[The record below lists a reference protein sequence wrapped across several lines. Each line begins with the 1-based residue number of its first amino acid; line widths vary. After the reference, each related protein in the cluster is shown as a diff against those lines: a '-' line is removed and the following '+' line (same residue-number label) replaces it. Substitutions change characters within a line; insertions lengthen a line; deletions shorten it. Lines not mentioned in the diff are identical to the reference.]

1 MEFENFDLLISD
13 PATAR
18 VISAPGDLK
27 SNPVEL
33 SIDIADLI
41 GRYDRLLQ
49 RPNLS
54 EDDLK
59 TFGGELFQLMLPD
72 GELRDLFSESIGAV
86 RGRAGLRVRLQLESA
101 ALASL
106 PLELIFARGDFLS
119 TNPLFSVCR
128 YLPLDNPRQALPIDG
143 PLHILVLVSA
153 PSDMPPLDYQAE
165 RQALGTALDTM
176 VSTRGVELV
185 YELDARRETLLT
197 RLQTEPIHVLHFIG
211 HGGFNDERGFIYLEA
226 PDQSADPLEAA
237 DFSTLLAASNS
248 LRLVTLNAC
257 STAQESALRAF
268 SGVASHLV
276 RQGIPAVIAMRNA
289 IEDRVAISFAKH
301 LYGNLASGEAI
312 DVALTRA
319 RQQLRLERSA
329 SPTAFILPV
338 LHLHVPDG
346 NIFTVVS
353 ARQKRLVQVAQQTVQ
368 LSETSEA
375 LGEWKELHEILH
387 NLNQSLDLVIQF
399 AANPQGAALLPTV
412 WPQFRNNLDG
422 LLIPFAA
429 ERMRFIGRRY
439 QERDGTCSGEE
450 WAVRTVEIANDIEKS
465 ISNQALALLLEQAG
479 LMRSLFYKYLPLCNR
494 RMVELLGKVTEA
506 YQQTRTFLESIHT
519 DEAHGGIPSLNW
531 TAIEE
536 ELTAMDTRSGRISEW
551 VSLHNLFDKL
561 HIQFAVIAANAAAY
575 GSLETVAE
583 QWRQLRNDLIEDLLE
598 QARKI
603 SFIGRAFAQQDDGS
617 LKGELWV
624 IEIKRSSDQL
634 DAAIQTR
641 DLEATR
647 QAIMNLDRLIKKH
660 YLQVNRSV
668 KDDVI
673 DFTRRSFALQ
683 ARVTP

>member
-1 MEFENFDLLISD
+1 MVFENFDLLISD

-27 SNPVEL
+27 SDPVEL
-33 SIDIADLI
+33 AVDVDDLTA
-41 GRYDRLLQ
+41 RYDRLLL

-59 TFGGELFQLMLPD
+59 ALGGELFQLLMPED
-72 GELRDLFSESIGAV
+72 IRDLFSESVGAV
-86 RGRAGLRVRLQLESA
+86 RGRAGLRIRLQMESA

-106 PLELIFARGDFLS
+106 PWELLFKGGDFLA
-119 TNPLFSVCR
+119 TNPSFSLCR
-128 YLPLDNPRQALPIDG
+128 YLPLDNPRKALPIDG

-153 PSDMPPLDYQAE
+153 PNDMPPLDYLAE

-197 RLQTEPIHVLHFIG
+197 ILQTQPVHVLHFIG
-211 HGGFNDERGFIYLEA
+211 HGGFQDEHGYVYLEA
-226 PDQSADPLEAA
+226 PDENADPVEAA
-237 DFSTLLAASNS
+237 DISNILSASNS

-257 STAQESALRAF
+257 ATAQESAQRAF
-268 SGVASHLV
+268 SGVASQLV
-276 RQGIPAVIAMRNA
+276 RQGIPAVVAMRNA

-301 LYGNLASGEAI
+301 LYGNLASGEPI

-329 SPTAFILPV
+329 SPTAFILPI
-338 LHLHVPDG
+338 LHLNAPDG
-346 NIFTVVS
+346 SIFEVVS

-387 NLNQSLDLVIQF
+387 MLNQSLDLVSQF
-399 AANPQGAALLPTV
+399 ANNPQGIALVPTI
-412 WPQFRNNLDG
+412 WPQFRSTLDG

-439 QERDGTCSGEE
+439 QDKDDTRSGEE
-450 WAVRTVEIANDIEKS
+450 WVVSAVEYANAID
-465 ISNQALALLLEQAG
+465 QAVASQSLPLLLDYAG
-479 LMRSLFYKYLPLCNR
+479 KMKSLLYKYLPLCNR
-494 RMVELLGKVTEA
+494 RMVELLGKVTAA
-506 YQQTRTFLESIHT
+506 YQETRSILENLHT
-519 DEAHGGIPSLNW
+519 DEAHGGIPGLNW
-531 TAIEE
+531 PAIDE
-536 ELTAMDTRSGRISEW
+536 ELTAMDNRSGRISEW
-551 VSLHNLFDKL
+551 VRLHDLFDRL
-561 HIQFAVIAANAAAY
+561 HIQFAVIAADAAAS
-575 GSLETVAE
+575 GTLEAVAE
-583 QWRQLRNDLIEDLLE
+583 QWRQLRNDLIEALLE

-603 SFIGRAFAQQDDGS
+603 SYIGRAFAQADDGS
-617 LKGELWV
+617 LNGEPWA
-624 IEIKRSSDQL
+624 IEIKRMSDQL
-634 DAAIQTR
+634 DAAIQSR
-641 DLEATR
+641 NLESTR
-647 QAIMNLDRLIKKH
+647 QTIIDLDRLIKKH

-668 KDDVI
+668 KDDVN